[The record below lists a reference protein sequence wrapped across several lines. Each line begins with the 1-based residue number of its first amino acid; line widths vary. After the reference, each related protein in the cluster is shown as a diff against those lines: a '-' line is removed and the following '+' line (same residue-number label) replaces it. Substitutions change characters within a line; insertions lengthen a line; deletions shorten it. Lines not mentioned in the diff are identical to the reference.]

1 MGLIDFMKNA
11 GSKLFGGD
19 DDKEIKK
26 ESLIKHVRS
35 LGLPVD
41 NLNISVDDDTVRVS
55 GKVDSAAHAEKI
67 ALALGNVE
75 GVSKVDNDL
84 EVEQKEAA
92 TSKPAAPS
100 PDSTRWRAATA
111 CRRLPSSTT
120 VTLRST
126 TKSLRPTSRCSA
138 IPTKSTRGRCCA
150 SRSSARLRSGATRQ
164 SLKSLYQEIEI
175 TVLRFS
181 KP

>member
-1 MGLIDFMKNA
+1 MKTA
-11 GSKLFGGD
+11 GSKLFGGN
-19 DDKEIKK
+19 DDKEVKK

-41 NLNISVDDDTVRVS
+41 NLNISVNGDMVRVS

-92 TSKPAAPS
+92 TPKPAAPKARFYQVES
-100 PDSTRWRAATA
+100 GDSLSKIAKQYYGDPQKYNKIFEANQPMLSDPDKIY
-111 CRRLPSSTT
+111 PGQM
-120 VTLRST
+120 LR
-126 TKSLRPTSRCSA
+126 
-138 IPTKSTRGRCCA
+138 IPH
-150 SRSSARLRSGATRQ
+150 
-164 SLKSLYQEIEI
+164 E
-175 TVLRFS
+175 
-181 KP
+181 

>member
-1 MGLIDFMKNA
+1 MKNA

-19 DDKEIKK
+19 DDKEVKK
-26 ESLIKHVRS
+26 ENLIKHVRS

-41 NLNISVDDDTVRVS
+41 NLNISVDGDMVRVS

-92 TSKPAAPS
+92 TPKPAAPKARFYQVES
-100 PDSTRWRAATA
+100 GDSLSKIAKQYYGDPQKYNKIFEANKPMLSDPDKIY
-111 CRRLPSSTT
+111 PGQM
-120 VTLRST
+120 LR
-126 TKSLRPTSRCSA
+126 
-138 IPTKSTRGRCCA
+138 IPH
-150 SRSSARLRSGATRQ
+150 
-164 SLKSLYQEIEI
+164 E
-175 TVLRFS
+175 
-181 KP
+181 

>member
-11 GSKLFGGD
+11 GSKLFGGN
-19 DDKEIKK
+19 DDKEAKK
-26 ESLIKHVRS
+26 ENLIKHVRS

-75 GVSKVDNDL
+75 GVSKVDNNL

-92 TSKPAAPS
+92 TSKPAAPKARFYQVES
-100 PDSTRWRAATA
+100 GDSLSKIAKQYYGDPMKYNKIFEANKPMLSDPDKIY
-111 CRRLPSSTT
+111 PGQM
-120 VTLRST
+120 LR
-126 TKSLRPTSRCSA
+126 
-138 IPTKSTRGRCCA
+138 IPH
-150 SRSSARLRSGATRQ
+150 
-164 SLKSLYQEIEI
+164 E
-175 TVLRFS
+175 
-181 KP
+181 

>member
-1 MGLIDFMKNA
+1 MKNA
-11 GSKLFGGD
+11 GSKLFGGEE
-19 DDKEIKK
+19 DKEVKK

-41 NLNISVDDDTVRVS
+41 NLNISVDDEVVRVR

-92 TSKPAAPS
+92 TPKPAAPKARFYQVES
-100 PDSTRWRAATA
+100 GDSLSKIAKQHYGDPMKYNKIFEANKPMLSDPDKIY
-111 CRRLPSSTT
+111 PGQM
-120 VTLRST
+120 LR
-126 TKSLRPTSRCSA
+126 
-138 IPTKSTRGRCCA
+138 IPH
-150 SRSSARLRSGATRQ
+150 
-164 SLKSLYQEIEI
+164 E
-175 TVLRFS
+175 
-181 KP
+181 